1 VLIVV
6 CSLGAACASSDSTAD
21 SVAAVSTTLAADV
34 ASSTTEPPST
44 EPTPT
49 EPVSTEPTDAAQA
62 GPATGGAPRADT
74 CPVEGN
80 GLTCWKVYV
89 PIDPTD
95 PASDPIDLAVTV
107 RRASPDSWTSPV
119 LILTGVAPKHD
130 WAPGAYQVELAG
142 HDQIWIDL
150 RAYGRSDGAVACPD
164 FAKYSG
170 QFAIGTLTTEAASA
184 YGACLDAGEASVV
197 PVSTS
202 MDNGIVAADFVAV
215 RQALGI
221 DAWGLYSSNSGA
233 NIALNMLAIDEA
245 ATSAWFATSPEIVG
259 HGLSPNNMAEALQR
273 YAADCA
279 KAPTCAAF
287 GDFAALFDAVLAK
300 VDVNGAT
307 GVVEPGTG
315 VPIVFD
321 RASVQNGV
329 RFAMGDR
336 TLAPLLPMLLSGIV
350 DGTQVDTVANYY
362 VNQIPPMTPLDAAT
376 QCQDRDFVLPGIT
389 DRDES
394 AGGPFTGVHFT
405 CTGLGPVPQFTE
417 APEVTSSIPV
427 MVVTTSYDSRSSET
441 NVTAITT
448 GLSDVIRVFVPGLA
462 NSPLE
467 LGDCYLGVV
476 ADFFAGGPTDTS
488 CMTSPAVA
496 TLNPA

>member
-1 VLIVV
+1 
-6 CSLGAACASSDSTAD
+6 
-21 SVAAVSTTLAADV
+21 
-34 ASSTTEPPST
+34 
-44 EPTPT
+44 
-49 EPVSTEPTDAAQA
+49 
-62 GPATGGAPRADT
+62 
-74 CPVEGN
+74 
-80 GLTCWKVYV
+80 
-89 PIDPTD
+89 
-95 PASDPIDLAVTV
+95 
-107 RRASPDSWTSPV
+107 
-119 LILTGVAPKHD
+119 
-130 WAPGAYQVELAG
+130 
-142 HDQIWIDL
+142 
-150 RAYGRSDGAVACPD
+150 
-164 FAKYSG
+164 
-170 QFAIGTLTTEAASA
+170 
-184 YGACLDAGEASVV
+184 
-197 PVSTS
+197 
-202 MDNGIVAADFVAV
+202 MDNGIVAADLVAV

-221 DAWGLYSSNSGA
+221 DAWGLHSSASGA

-321 RASVQNGV
+321 RASLQTGV
-329 RFAMGDR
+329 RFAIGDR
-336 TLAPLLPMLLSGIV
+336 TLSPLLPMLLSGIV

-362 VNQIPPMTPLDAAT
+362 VSQIPPMTPLDAAI
-376 QCQDRDFVLPGIT
+376 QCQAGTSCCR
-389 DRDES
+389 ES
-394 AGGPFTGVHFT
+394 PTGTSPPAGRSPACTST

-417 APEVTSSIPV
+417 APEITSSIPV
-427 MVVTTSYDSRSSET
+427 MVVTTSYDSRSSDT

-448 GLSDVIRVFVPGLA
+448 GLSDVTRVFVPGLA

-467 LGDCYLGVV
+467 LGDCYLGVA